1 MFVTINEQNL
11 PVDFSHLHNLEDII
25 TEISERFIPSG
36 EQLFQVHVN
45 GEFFSERYPRE
56 ARYVE
61 SGEISRLEVR
71 TVSDADMAR
80 FILHDAASQAGT
92 LLKAIEQGA
101 SLFRVGSD
109 EEANH
114 YFARVLEA
122 LRWLLQTGEAA
133 CQVLNL
139 DLVKA
144 SPIHHVPVDRYLR
157 DLQDL
162 LEEMQE
168 IAEEEDYV
176 MLADLLEF
184 ELLPM
189 VQEWQ
194 KILQGLASC

>member
-1 MFVTINEQNL
+1 MLVTINEQNL

-36 EQLFQVHVN
+36 QQLFQVHVN

-56 ARYVE
+56 SRYMDL
-61 SGEISRLEVR
+61 GEISRLEVK
-71 TVSDADMAR
+71 TVSDKDMAR
-80 FILHDAASQAGT
+80 FILHDAVRQGGT
-92 LLKAIEQGA
+92 LLKAIEQSA

-114 YFARVLEA
+114 YFAQVLEA
-122 LRWLLQTGEAA
+122 LRWLLQTGENA

-139 DLVKA
+139 DLAKA
-144 SPIHHVPVDRYLR
+144 ALPGSTPVSRYLR
-157 DLQDL
+157 NLENL
-162 LEEMQE
+162 LEEMLK
-168 IAEEEDYV
+168 IAGEEDYV
-176 MLADLLEF
+176 MLADLMEY

-194 KILQGLASC
+194 KILQGLSDR

>member
-1 MFVTINEQNL
+1 MLVTINEQNL

-36 EQLFQVHVN
+36 QQLFQVHVN

-56 ARYVE
+56 SRYVDL
-61 SGEISRLEVR
+61 GEISRLEVK

-80 FILHDAASQAGT
+80 FILHDAVRQGGT
-92 LLKAIEQGA
+92 LLQAIEQSA

-114 YFARVLEA
+114 YFAQVLEA
-122 LRWLLQTGEAA
+122 LRWLLQTGENA

-139 DLVKA
+139 DLAKA
-144 SPIHHVPVDRYLR
+144 ALPASTPVFRYLR
-157 DLQDL
+157 DLENL

-176 MLADLLEF
+176 MLADLMEY

-194 KILQGLASC
+194 KILQGISDC

>member
-1 MFVTINEQNL
+1 MLVTINEQNL
-11 PVDFSHLHNLEDII
+11 PENFSHLGNLEDVIA
-25 TEISERFIPSG
+25 EISERFIPSG
-36 EQLFQVHVN
+36 QQVFQVHVN

-56 ARYVE
+56 SRYME
-61 SGEISRLEVR
+61 LGEISRLEVK

-80 FILHDAASQAGT
+80 FILHESVRQAGT
-92 LLKAIEQGA
+92 LLKAIEQSA

-114 YFARVLEA
+114 YFAQILEA
-122 LRWLLQTGEAA
+122 LRWLLQTGENAS
-133 CQVLNL
+133 QVLKL

-144 SPIHHVPVDRYLR
+144 SPDQNVSMPRFLR

-168 IAEEEDYV
+168 FAEDQDYV
-176 MLADLLEF
+176 MLADLMEY

-189 VQEWQ
+189 VQGWQ
-194 KILQGLASC
+194 RILQDIAGR